1 MNCTYLKL
9 CFYVMNVK
17 YQVFQVLVLQ
27 FISQKVFEVYL
38 YFFLYKSINNQV
50 SNSFTRIM
58 LIYIEATHSKLN
70 ALLKINNYHYL
81 TITTKNFPAKSR
93 SNLSPILPLTSLFL
107 ESFQNGCEPNKLQPV
122 SVDIS
127 IIINFC
133 GVHVRTLTTFF
144 IFFISSLSSSL
155 ASVVLC
161 FLRLA
166 TCKMSFHDEMSVP

>member
-81 TITTKNFPAKSR
+81 TITTKISQQNQGVTCHPFCC
-93 SNLSPILPLTSLFL
+93 SPHYFSKVFKMVV
-107 ESFQNGCEPNKLQPV
+107 SLQPV

-127 IIINFC
+127 IIINFF

-144 IFFISSLSSSL
+144 ICFISSLSSSL

>member
-81 TITTKNFPAKSR
+81 TITTKISQQNQGVTCHPFCR
-93 SNLSPILPLTSLFL
+93 SPHYFSKVFKMVVS
-107 ESFQNGCEPNKLQPV
+107 LQPV

-127 IIINFC
+127 IIINFF

-144 IFFISSLSSSL
+144 ICFISSLSSSL

>member
-1 MNCTYLKL
+1 
-9 CFYVMNVK
+9 MNVK

-27 FISQKVFEVYL
+27 FIPQKVFEVYL

-81 TITTKNFPAKSR
+81 TITTKISQQNQGVTCHPFCC
-93 SNLSPILPLTSLFL
+93 SPHYFSKVFKMVV
-107 ESFQNGCEPNKLQPV
+107 SLQPV

-127 IIINFC
+127 IIINFF

-144 IFFISSLSSSL
+144 ICFISSLSSSL

>member
-1 MNCTYLKL
+1 M
-9 CFYVMNVK
+9 
-17 YQVFQVLVLQ
+17 
-27 FISQKVFEVYL
+27 
-38 YFFLYKSINNQV
+38 YKSINNQV

-81 TITTKNFPAKSR
+81 TITTKISQQNQGVTCHPFCC
-93 SNLSPILPLTSLFL
+93 SPHYFSKVFKMVV
-107 ESFQNGCEPNKLQPV
+107 SLQPV

-127 IIINFC
+127 IIINFF

-144 IFFISSLSSSL
+144 ICFISSLSSSL